1 MKKIQQKAKN
11 MLTELG
17 VPQHLK
23 GYQYLT
29 EAITEAAGA
38 EEVLN
43 VKVKDLYRQIA
54 KLYGTTVSFVEKA
67 IQQAIYAT
75 WDLGDREFL
84 SMFLGCGS
92 DTEIRPTN
100 SEFIIFFA
108 DKVQLE
114 LLCEETED

>member
-67 IQQAIYAT
+67 IQQAICAT
-75 WDLGDREFL
+75 WNLGDRESL
-84 SMFLGCGS
+84 SMFFGYS
-92 DTEIRPTN
+92 NDTERPTN
-100 SEFIIFFA
+100 SEFIIFLA

-114 LLCEETED
+114 MLCENAKD

>member
-1 MKKIQQKAKN
+1 MKNIQKMVKD
-11 MLTELG
+11 MLLELG
-17 VPQHLK
+17 VPAHLK

-29 EAITEAAGA
+29 EAITVSSGA

-43 VKVKDLYRQIA
+43 VKVKGLYRQIA
-54 KLYGTTVSFVEKA
+54 KLYGTTASFVEKA

-75 WDLGDREFL
+75 WDLGDRESL
-84 SMFLGCGS
+84 SMFFGYGS

-100 SEFIIFFA
+100 SEFIIFLA

-114 LLCEETED
+114 MLCEEAED